1 MAEIALLSEEQK
13 TSNWQGKYVRLVALF
28 YFLQGFYHF
37 GASVY
42 VLTMMANWAVPT
54 DSQAT
59 IIALLGL
66 PTYLKIFPGLL
77 SDRIP
82 VGRWGR
88 RRPYI
93 VLGALL
99 YIPGFLLLISNQ
111 GFNRVWLGS
120 LLIIMLAWMLVD
132 STLDALTVDITP
144 RESSGKIQSAAS
156 GSRSVGVAVGTLF
169 VSLLGP
175 RIGWTPVLV
184 ALGAGA
190 LLQSIV
196 PLFIRENPITLENLK
211 SQLPLSRVIR
221 FTFSHRLV
229 WLGMFFFLFFSA
241 TLGFRHLTSVYILTE
256 LGWSGRRGDN
266 DNLRDCQGSQF
277 DQQRPW
283 RLYCWALASQNHH
296 IVPVL
301 CGLFS
306 PLLDIKPT
314 LAGGGSLPA

>member
-1 MAEIALLSEEQK
+1 
-13 TSNWQGKYVRLVALF
+13 
-28 YFLQGFYHF
+28 
-37 GASVY
+37 
-42 VLTMMANWAVPT
+42 
-54 DSQAT
+54 
-59 IIALLGL
+59 
-66 PTYLKIFPGLL
+66 
-77 SDRIP
+77 
-82 VGRWGR
+82 
-88 RRPYI
+88 
-93 VLGALL
+93 
-99 YIPGFLLLISNQ
+99 
-111 GFNRVWLGS
+111 
-120 LLIIMLAWMLVD
+120 MLAWMLVD

-144 RESSGKIQSAAS
+144 HESSGKIQSAAS

-196 PLFIRENPITLENLK
+196 PLFHPGESNYFRKLEEPTAAE
-211 SQLPLSRVIR
+211 SCDPLHLQPPPGVVRHVFLLVFLCDFGISASDLGLYPYRVGLER
-221 FTFSHRLV
+221 QHRDDDDV
-229 WLGMFFFLFFSA
+229 W
-241 TLGFRHLTSVYILTE
+241 I
-256 LGWSGRRGDN
+256 
-266 DNLRDCQGSQF
+266 CQGSKF

-306 PLLDIKPT
+306 PLLDIKPA